1 MFELLG
7 KQGGVAPVDG
17 RFALKSF
24 GSIMVW
30 NPTHDKKAT
39 EKAENSRKNENKEK
53 SV

>member
-1 MFELLG
+1 MFELG

-24 GSIMVW
+24 GSVIVW

-39 EKAENSRKNENKEK
+39 EKAENSRKNDG
-53 SV
+53 